1 MHATNHGHSP
11 GHSHSHSPSPSH
23 SHVQNAVPHN
33 VPAPLA
39 HAPLTHENTMSDP
52 HTTIIAPDTLIR
64 GELIFQNAAIV
75 LGKVE
80 GKIISQGQLQLGQG
94 SECKAGVQAG
104 TLIIDGT
111 VEGDVVATERL
122 ELNTT
127 AQIKGD
133 VVAAKLIVAEGASFS
148 GHCLVGPDAV
158 KRATQGQVPVVS
170 TDNKVRTTAKNA
182 PAVPIAQN
190 GELENSLAG
199 LESKLAGF
207 SRARNGSAAQAGV
220 E

>member
-1 MHATNHGHSP
+1 MHAQPPLNRETNMTD
-11 GHSHSHSPSPSH
+11 
-23 SHVQNAVPHN
+23 A
-33 VPAPLA
+33 
-39 HAPLTHENTMSDP
+39 

-94 SECKAGVQAG
+94 SECKASVQAG

-158 KRATQGQVPVVS
+158 KRATQGQVPVVN
-170 TDNKVRTTAKNA
+170 TDNKVRSGIKPGHHGSAPA
-182 PAVPIAQN
+182 PAVTVAQN

-207 SRARNGSAAQAGV
+207 SRTRNGSAASSGV